1 MAQKT
6 PVVFFND
13 IQAGKFKPVYYF
25 IGEDDYRIIE
35 AEKHLAKQFIPNR
48 QLITN
53 YRRFDSRKI
62 NLKDLLAELAV
73 YPMLGEKQLIAIA
86 NFQSYKKEDSERIF
100 KILTPPDPNRIV
112 VLSSPAAKAPN
123 KKLPFYKRMVEKVEL
138 VEFKKLSDK
147 MTRQTVIKK
156 LEKNGLKIE
165 PSALTLLTE
174 LISGNRGALENE
186 TDKLQNYVQP
196 GKTITED
203 DIRMV
208 ASGFEVYKV
217 YTLADHIIAGDNK
230 KIIQQIRL
238 LLADGNTPT
247 GILFFVGKHFIDLYL
262 ARNNKFRDSSKSWI
276 NNRNRIQASK
286 FEIDRLEDIIVQIA
300 LTDSELRHNIPN
312 PSQTLETL
320 ALKLSREKQ
329 EK

>member
-6 PVVFFND
+6 PIGFFKD

-25 IGEDDYRIIE
+25 FGEDDYRIIE

-62 NLKDLLAELAV
+62 NIKDLLAELAV

-123 KKLPFYKRMVEKVEL
+123 KKSDFYKRMVENFEL

-147 MTRQTVIKK
+147 MTRQTVINK
-156 LEKNGLKIE
+156 LKKNGLKIE

-208 ASGFEVYKV
+208 ASGFEVYEV
-217 YTLADHIIAGDNK
+217 YTLADHIITGDSK

-262 ARNNKFRDSSKSWI
+262 ARNNKFRDPDKSWL
-276 NNRNRIQASK
+276 NNRYRIQAKK
-286 FEIDRLEDIIVQIA
+286 FEIDRLEDIIIQIA

-312 PSQTLETL
+312 PSLTLETL
-320 ALKLSREKQ
+320 AIKLSREKQ

>member
-25 IGEDDYRIIE
+25 FGEDDYRIIE
-35 AEKHLAKQFIPNR
+35 AEKHLAKHFIPNR

-86 NFQSYKKEDSERIF
+86 NFQSYKKEDSEKIF

-208 ASGFEVYKV
+208 ASGFEVYEV

-247 GILFFVGKHFIDLYL
+247 GILFFVGKHFINLYL

-276 NNRNRIQASK
+276 NNRYRIQASK

>member
-6 PVVFFND
+6 PVGFFKD

-25 IGEDDYRIIE
+25 FGEDDYRIIE

-73 YPMLGEKQLIAIA
+73 YPMLGEKQLIAVA

-112 VLSSPAAKAPN
+112 VLSSPAAKAPH
-123 KKLPFYKRMVEKVEL
+123 KKSPFYKRMVEKVEL

-196 GKTITED
+196 GKKITEE
-203 DIRMV
+203 DIKKV
-208 ASGFEVYKV
+208 ASGFEIYNVYA
-217 YTLADHIIAGDNK
+217 LADHIIEGNSK
-230 KIIQQIRL
+230 KIVQQIRL

-247 GILFFVGKHFIDLYL
+247 GILFFVGKHFITLYL

-276 NNRNRIQASK
+276 NNRYRIQAKK
-286 FEIDRLEDIIVQIA
+286 FEIDRLEDIIIQIA

-312 PSQTLETL
+312 PSLTLETL
-320 ALKLSREKQ
+320 ALKLSGEKQ

>member
-6 PVVFFND
+6 PGGFFKD

-25 IGEDDYRIIE
+25 FGEDDYRIIE

-73 YPMLGEKQLIAIA
+73 YPMLGEKQLIAVA

-123 KKLPFYKRMVEKVEL
+123 KKSPFYKRMVEKVEL

-196 GKTITED
+196 GKKITEE
-203 DIRMV
+203 DIKKV
-208 ASGFEVYKV
+208 ASGFEIYNVYA
-217 YTLADHIIAGDNK
+217 LADHIIEGNSK
-230 KIIQQIRL
+230 KIVQQIRL

-247 GILFFVGKHFIDLYL
+247 GILFFVGKHFINLYL

-276 NNRNRIQASK
+276 NNRYRIQAKK
-286 FEIDRLEDIIVQIA
+286 FEIDRLEDIIIQIA

-312 PSQTLETL
+312 PSLTLETL
-320 ALKLSREKQ
+320 ALKLSGEKQ